1 MCRQSRLEIGM
12 ASTQVGSGDMRVLK
26 AIRSGINKNGW
37 APSYREIGKQVGMTS
52 PSSVMR
58 AVNRLVEGGY
68 LQKVGENARTVRLTQ
83 KGKGAKA

>member
-1 MCRQSRLEIGM
+1 M
-12 ASTQVGSGDMRVLK
+12 AELGSGDMRVLK

-58 AVNRLVEGGY
+58 SVNRLVEGGY
-68 LQKVGENARTVRLTQ
+68 LQKVGENARTVRLTR
-83 KGKGAKA
+83 KGKGANA